1 MLTRRRSGGAIGA
14 KRPAL
19 DAAPLIDGKR
29 QRGEQ
34 HVMVKIVSSS
44 SRAAATPTKGRGRPP
59 KKEHRD
65 KEQIALVGSPAEAAA
80 AAAAAAASAS
90 AYAQCILNSVAVAG
104 VSSATKSPR
113 FQPLP
118 NLQKKVDVVPIVDG
132 GGWIAFRKKLQSA
145 WSLEPV
151 SLYRLSLL
159 SLLSL

>member
-19 DAAPLIDGKR
+19 DAASLIDGKR

-44 SRAAATPTKGRGRPP
+44 SRAASTPAKGRGRPP
-59 KKEHRD
+59 KEEHRD
-65 KEQIALVGSPAEAAA
+65 KEQIALVGTPAE
-80 AAAAAAASAS
+80 AAAAAASAS
-90 AYAQCILNSVAVAG
+90 AYAQYILNSVAVAG
-104 VSSATKSPR
+104 VSSATKSPK

-132 GGWIAFRKKLQSA
+132 GGWIAF
-145 WSLEPV
+145 
-151 SLYRLSLL
+151 
-159 SLLSL
+159 

>member
-19 DAAPLIDGKR
+19 EAAPLIDGKR

-44 SRAAATPTKGRGRPP
+44 SRAASTPAKGRGRPP
-59 KKEHRD
+59 KEEHRD
-65 KEQIALVGSPAEAAA
+65 KEQIALVGTPAEAAAA

-90 AYAQCILNSVAVAG
+90 AYAQYILNSVAVAG
-104 VSSATKSPR
+104 VSSATKSPK

-132 GGWIAFRKKLQSA
+132 GGWIAF
-145 WSLEPV
+145 
-151 SLYRLSLL
+151 
-159 SLLSL
+159 